1 MTEFATPSDR
11 EIVWLDEDRDVICQW
26 NLETDEFLEFDYK
39 YNLEKADHH
48 GVHFF
53 PETKLLCIH
62 EHGRKDSNF
71 FKLSY
76 FKYPLTKESEP
87 IHEYESEDVWTYE
100 HMVRRA
106 NNRSG
111 IIWFTNKAK

>member
-87 IHEYESEDVWTYE
+87 IHEYESEDVWTY
-100 HMVRRA
+100 
-106 NNRSG
+106 
-111 IIWFTNKAK
+111 